1 MRLARILESDK
12 TLRTVG
18 FDDQPFERG
27 SDEPVGVAGVVCKQT
42 RFDGMVWG
50 EIAPDG
56 RDATRALREALEGG
70 KFLPQLHALL
80 LDGIALGGFN
90 VVDLPALA
98 EALDLPCIAVMR
110 DRPDFERIRA
120 ALEHVEGSERRLA
133 TMQRAGEIHAADDVF
148 FQVRGCAPEVAAE
161 ALDAL
166 TLHGHIPEPVRI
178 AHLVATAVANGESG
192 RRA

>member
-18 FDDQPFERG
+18 VDDQSFERG
-27 SDEPVGVAGVVCKQT
+27 SDGPVGVAGVVSKQT
-42 RFDGMVWG
+42 RFDGMVWDTI
-50 EIAPDG
+50 EPDG
-56 RDATRALREALEGG
+56 HDATRTLRDALQGG

-98 EALDLPCIAVMR
+98 EALEIPCVAVMR
-110 DRPDFERIRA
+110 DRPDFDRIRA
-120 ALEHVEGSERRLA
+120 ALTHVDDSDRRLE
-133 TMQRAGEIHAADDVF
+133 TMRRAGEIHSARHVY
-148 FQVRGCAPEVAAE
+148 FQVQGCSPQVAAE
-161 ALDAL
+161 AVDTL
-166 TLHGHIPEPVRI
+166 TIHGHIPEPIRI
-178 AHLVATAVANGESG
+178 AHLVATAVGRGESG